1 MTSWSAPDLKG
12 RKALVVFQCAE
23 KDAAAVDVARGP
35 CVRRTGPR
43 GGKLRPLVSP
53 LDQKPDDL
61 ARFLSL
67 YTLLTGGDAAGALA
81 DVQKVAPGTMARLS
95 PAFAEALANLGTIW
109 TDVDFTLA
117 AQKAVAERWLSEVPW
132 PSSMQL
138 GGVLMRVLSFS
149 LVCRQAREKG
159 HEAYCWYGPEVPTYG
174 IAHGVG
180 PASYDAYKK
189 AKH

>member
-1 MTSWSAPDLKG
+1 MISWSAPDSKG
-12 RKALVVFQCAE
+12 RKALVVFQCTE
-23 KDAAAVDVARGP
+23 QDAAAVDVAVGL

-61 ARFLSL
+61 PRLVSL

-81 DVQKVAPGTMARLS
+81 DIQTVASGTMARLS
-95 PAFAEALANLGTIW
+95 PSFAKALADLGTIW
-109 TDVDFTLA
+109 TDAESTLA
-117 AQKAVAERWLSEVPW
+117 AQKTVAERWLIEASWPVP
-132 PSSMQL
+132 MQL

-149 LVCRQAREKG
+149 LVCRQAREKK
-159 HEAYCWYGPEVPTYG
+159 HAAYCWYGPGVPTYG

-189 AKH
+189 AKR